1 MRIIIY
7 NDLVFGGGTETLLRI
22 FTDFFLKKGNDI
34 TIVASPEDP
43 EDFKKAFPMGVHCI
57 RGRLPKKKNNNNKIL
72 SGCYFLKR
80 KAYRAL
86 TILRIKAKKFD
97 VAISMIEGHN
107 MKEVASLRAQ
117 KKLVWIQCDYENFHN
132 RDWYKKVYSSREEE
146 IECMRCYDKIVCVSE
161 TAKAGLIETVGDT
174 GNLCVRYN
182 PIDWRKIR
190 ELSEENCAFSKN
202 LSRKLIVAVGRLFPD
217 KNYKCLLAACDLLK
231 NELDF
236 ELWIVGDGP
245 QKGELAEYI
254 SSNNLTNVKLL
265 GFQANPFPIIKQA
278 DIFVSSSISES
289 YGLSVQEALILG
301 VPVVAVKCSGI
312 VESLNPEFGVLV
324 DNSSEE
330 LSKAIRE
337 LLSNP
342 DELDA
347 YRSFIKNNYSLN
359 SLFDDRMESIYQ
371 LLEE

>member
-22 FTDFFLKKGNDI
+22 FTNFFLKKGNDI

-43 EDFKKAFPMGVHCI
+43 NDFKKAFPMGVCCI
-57 RGRLPKKKNNNNKIL
+57 RGRLPKKNYKNKL
-72 SGCYFLKR
+72 FSGCYSIIR

-107 MKEVASLRAQ
+107 MKEVASLRAG
-117 KKLVWIQCDYENFHN
+117 KKLVWIQCDFENFHN
-132 RDWYKKVYSSREEE
+132 RSWYKKVYSSPEEE
-146 IECMRCYDKIVCVSE
+146 LECMKSYDKIVCVSE

-190 ELSEENCAFSKN
+190 ELSEETCAFSKN

-217 KNYKCLLAACDLLK
+217 KNYKCLLDACDLLK

-254 SSNNLTNVKLL
+254 ISKNLTNVKLL

-278 DIFVSSSISES
+278 DLFVSSSISES

-359 SLFDDRMESIYQ
+359 SLFDDDRMESIYQ

>member
-57 RGRLPKKKNNNNKIL
+57 RGRLPKKKNNNKIL

-107 MKEVASLRAQ
+107 MKEVASLRAR

-190 ELSEENCAFSKN
+190 ELSEETCAFSKN

-217 KNYKCLLAACDLLK
+217 KNYKCLLDACDLLK

-245 QKGELAEYI
+245 QKGELDEYI

-278 DIFVSSSISES
+278 DLFVSSSISES
-289 YGLSVQEALILG
+289 YGLSVQEALILD

-312 VESLNPEFGVLV
+312 AESLNPEFGVLV